1 MKTIRDTQKK
11 YCSRALTFAILTAVI
26 FIVADQKDIGKGLIL
41 GTIFSI
47 INFIL
52 MGEAL
57 PARLGKAK
65 SKTLLFSL
73 GGIVVRFALL
83 AVPLVVGI
91 KNSGIDL
98 IAVVFGLF
106 MVQLVLLADHIA
118 GSIASKFRKST

>member
-1 MKTIRDTQKK
+1 MNTIRETQKK

-26 FIVADQKDIGKGLIL
+26 FIAADQKVIGKGLIL

-52 MGEAL
+52 MGESL

-65 SKTLLFSL
+65 KKTFFFSL

-83 AVPLVVGI
+83 AVPVVVGI

-106 MVQLVLLADHIA
+106 MVQLVLLADHIT
-118 GSIASKFRKST
+118 GSIVSKFRKST